1 MRLHCATQWSSQ
13 PQLPAVDSSLSQSTA
28 GKCGQSWPPLA
39 ESMALQP
46 PRLHCVAH
54 GDLVTRTMLEW
65 GFLPLAS
72 YT

>member
-1 MRLHCATQWSSQ
+1 MPLNGAPSPSCLLWTHPSHRAQRGS
-13 PQLPAVDSSLSQSTA
+13 
-28 GKCGQSWPPLA
+28 GQSWPPLA

-46 PRLHCVAH
+46 PRLHCVAD